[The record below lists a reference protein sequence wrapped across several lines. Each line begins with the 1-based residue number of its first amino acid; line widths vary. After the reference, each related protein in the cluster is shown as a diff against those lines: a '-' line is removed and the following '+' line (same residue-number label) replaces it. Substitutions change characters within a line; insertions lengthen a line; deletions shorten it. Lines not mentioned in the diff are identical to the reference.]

1 MGGRGIRARTVAS
14 RAVVAVA
21 AAVAAASLAA
31 CTRAPAGLDARAASA
46 DGVTAS
52 STTTAAPA
60 PPPTTAAPT
69 TTTAVPPPTP
79 ATAAPR
85 PSRVHLVAEQDWVP
99 FATVAG
105 VVLHH
110 PSRRVERVGFHE
122 SNHDGAQQLTA
133 LPTAVRPTTLETRDR
148 GTGSQTAA
156 DIVADPA
163 AHIRAPVT
171 GTVKRAG
178 SYVLYCK
185 DRDYYVVIE
194 PDGRPGWEVKLL
206 HMTSM
211 NVRAGQR
218 VVAGQTV
225 IANGPRQLPFQSQ
238 VDELDPVDAWPHV
251 HLEVVDPTIPD
262 RPSPGGGCR

>member
-1 MGGRGIRARTVAS
+1 MAAS
-14 RAVVAVA
+14 RAAVAVA

-52 STTTAAPA
+52 STTTAAPTPA
-60 PPPTTAAPT
+60 PTTAAPT
-69 TTTAVPPPTP
+69 TTTAAPPAPT
-79 ATAAPR
+79 TAVPR

-133 LPTAVRPTTLETRDR
+133 LPTAVRATTLETRDR

-225 IANGPRQLPFQSQ
+225 IADGPRQLPFESQ

-251 HLEVVDPTIPD
+251 HLEVVDPTVPD

>member
-1 MGGRGIRARTVAS
+1 MGGRGILGMRT
-14 RAVVAVA
+14 
-21 AAVAAASLAA
+21 AAVAAAAASALLAA
-31 CTRAPAGLDARAASA
+31 CTSAPGRTDARLSAAGDAPTSS
-46 DGVTAS
+46 S
-52 STTTAAPA
+52 STTASTPAPTTAPPPTTTTQPP
-60 PPPTTAAPT
+60 PPPTTAAPPPRVR
-69 TTTAVPPPTP
+69 AVP
-79 ATAAPR
+79 
-85 PSRVHLVAEQDWVP
+85 EQEWVP

-110 PSRRVERVGFHE
+110 PSRRVERIGFHE
-122 SNHDGAQQLTA
+122 SNHDGAQQLAA
-133 LPTAVRPTTLETRDR
+133 LPTAVRPSTLESRER

-185 DRDYYVVIE
+185 DRDYYAVIE
-194 PDGRPGWEVKLL
+194 PDARPGWEVKVL

-218 VVAGQTV
+218 VIAGRTV
-225 IANGPRQLPFQSQ
+225 IANGPRQLPFESQ
-238 VDELDPVDAWPHV
+238 VDELDPAGAWPHI
-251 HLEVVDPTIPD
+251 HIEVVDPTIPD
-262 RPSPGGGCR
+262 RPTPGGGCR